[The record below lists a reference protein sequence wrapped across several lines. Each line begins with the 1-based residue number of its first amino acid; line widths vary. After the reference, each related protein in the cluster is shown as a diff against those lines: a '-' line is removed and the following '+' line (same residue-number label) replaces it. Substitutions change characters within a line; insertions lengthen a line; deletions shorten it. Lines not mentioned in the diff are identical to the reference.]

1 MVAVLTPRLQ
11 ALHQAHHQDHPLQ
24 REDAH
29 GVEALVLSHLKVLVV
44 ICLHGWHIQTEK
56 EINVHIATDIILI
69 YIHDVHHVMCPDNTR
84 PTFLNE
90 YFVTT
95 KPTEDAVYD
104 KYKYLLQSP
113 LFNPPSFVIF

>member
-11 ALHQAHHQDHPLQ
+11 ALHQVHHQDHPLQ

-44 ICLHGWHIQTEK
+44 ICLHGWHIQTVK

-69 YIHDVHHVMCPDNTR
+69 YILDAHRVMCPDNTR
-84 PTFLNE
+84 STFINE
-90 YFVTT
+90 YFVFT
-95 KPTEDAVYD
+95 K
-104 KYKYLLQSP
+104 
-113 LFNPPSFVIF
+113 F